1 MVTTPIT
8 KRICIALSLAF
19 LAALT
24 PPLRIA
30 VLDWIGMDDLLA
42 PHMAAGVSQ
51 PSLSWP

>member
-24 PPLRIA
+24 PPVRA
-30 VLDWIGMDDLLA
+30 TVLDWIGMDDLLA
-42 PHMAAGVSQ
+42 PHMVAGVGQ

>member
-24 PPLRIA
+24 PQVRLA
-30 VLDWIGMDDLLA
+30 VLDWIGMDDLLS
-42 PHMAAGVSQ
+42 PHMVADTSQ

>member
-1 MVTTPIT
+1 VTTPIM
-8 KRICIALSLAF
+8 KRVCIALSLAF

-30 VLDWIGMDDLLA
+30 VLDWIGMGDILTARMVAD
-42 PHMAAGVSQ
+42 VRQ